1 MGKSTLVNRLLREE
15 RLATGGIRNDDKG
28 RHTTTHR
35 ELLFLPDGGMVI
47 DTPGMREL
55 GMWDAKSGID
65 RTFSDIEELAR
76 QCRFRD
82 CTHTNEPGCAVR
94 AAVESGDLAA
104 ERLES
109 YVRLREESAQ
119 VKTRREEAERIRS
132 RRGHPR
138 RRR

>member
-1 MGKSTLVNRLLREE
+1 M
-15 RLATGGIRNDDKG
+15 
-28 RHTTTHR
+28 
-35 ELLFLPDGGMVI
+35 
-47 DTPGMREL
+47 PGVRGL
-55 GMWDAKSGID
+55 GLWDADEGIGAA
-65 RTFSDIEELAR
+65 FSDIEELAVS
-76 QCRFRD
+76 CRFRD